1 MNKIWAGKIE
11 KGKLKLND
19 QESFQKYVNSSNDR
33 AIELILRSPK
43 KIRSQQQNK
52 YYWVVIVNTLA
63 EHLGYS
69 SDEMHG
75 ILKYQFAG
83 KLDTTTT
90 TDMST
95 IEFSEYYIKWIRDW
109 ALSEHELYLP
119 EPNEV
124 EYK

>member
-1 MNKIWAGKIE
+1 MTKIWNGKIE

-19 QESFQKYVNSSNDR
+19 QESFRIFINNSKDR
-33 AIELILRSPK
+33 QIELILRSPK

-52 YYWVVIVNTLA
+52 YYWVCIVTPIAN
-63 EHLGYS
+63 HLGYPVE
-69 SDEMHG
+69 EMHG
-75 ILKYQFAG
+75 ILKYEFAS
-83 KLDTTTT
+83 KLDTNTT